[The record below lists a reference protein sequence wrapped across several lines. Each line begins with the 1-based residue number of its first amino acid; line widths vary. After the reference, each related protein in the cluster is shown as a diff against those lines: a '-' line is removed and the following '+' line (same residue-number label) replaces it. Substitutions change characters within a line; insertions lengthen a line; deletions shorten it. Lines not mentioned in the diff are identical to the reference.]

1 MMSIC
6 EWGHARLVLE
16 EDINDFD
23 DQDHMD
29 FVGEFSFSV
38 NETCLSCDYNIF
50 FMVAPT
56 DTDAHNLLLV
66 HLHPSDMNW
75 KEKHSYVSSSQ
86 EDATKGKKDGYSEVE
101 QAQGSRLW

>member
-1 MMSIC
+1 MSIC
-6 EWGHARLVLE
+6 EWGHARLVFE

-38 NETCLSCDYNIF
+38 NETCLSCDHNI

-56 DTDAHNLLLV
+56 DTDAYNPLLV
-66 HLHPSDMNW
+66 HLQPSDMNW

-86 EDATKGKKDGYSEVE
+86 EDATEGKKEGYSEVE